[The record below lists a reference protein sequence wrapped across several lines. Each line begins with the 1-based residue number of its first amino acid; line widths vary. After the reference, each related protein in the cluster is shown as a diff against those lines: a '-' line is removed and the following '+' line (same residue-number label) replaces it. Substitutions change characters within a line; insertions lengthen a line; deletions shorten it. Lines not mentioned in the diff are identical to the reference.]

1 MSTVCLPALFT
12 YGDKYSSQIL
22 RACFKNKQAMVK
34 YYAAFGNC
42 ICKLTDGSL
51 SNQVL
56 KLQLEAAGKNRF
68 LRNSLM
74 KMCLAFA
81 LSENRYTSQK
91 YKSFSVLLLENVKQ
105 LTRNSYLEANLVLF
119 ARLYP
124 KGSNFCLVFGENS
137 VQPKTM

>member
-1 MSTVCLPALFT
+1 
-12 YGDKYSSQIL
+12 
-22 RACFKNKQAMVK
+22 
-34 YYAAFGNC
+34 
-42 ICKLTDGSL
+42 
-51 SNQVL
+51 
-56 KLQLEAAGKNRF
+56 
-68 LRNSLM
+68 
-74 KMCLAFA
+74 MCLAFA